1 MKQHFRYCRN
11 TGYYLLACITLIIC
25 YPAYTQ
31 TNAKAPVYVG
41 YMYIKT
47 EPGKSDTYDSLLRTY
62 TKKVFDQEIKDGKYI
77 SWQVY
82 DVLSPYGEES
92 PYDIVGVA
100 VTSNFD
106 ELLDPSGTNKEVF
119 AKAFPEMNDAQI
131 ADVMKAFASSRKFI
145 RREIYQEISS
155 TSDDGPPTKTPAKY
169 VQVDYMTPVA
179 GKEQQYAKM
188 ESETFKPIHKQRMKL
203 GALKGWV
210 LLQKILPGDSQ
221 DPSPYVTVNFY
232 DDFKGMMDGKYEQ
245 AIKAAYPASDANK
258 MFASVGTVKKRQRIE
273 VWKLKVTDSMQSATA
288 SK

>member
-1 MKQHFRYCRN
+1 MKQHSRFCRN
-11 TGYYLLACITLIIC
+11 TGYFLFVCISLLTAFSS
-25 YPAYTQ
+25 YAQ
-31 TNAKAPVYVG
+31 NKAKTPVYVG

-47 EPGKSDTYDSLLRTY
+47 EPGKSDVYDSLLKTY
-62 TKKVFDQEIKDGKYI
+62 TKKAFDQEIKDGKYI

-82 DVLSPYGEES
+82 DVLSPFGDEA

-100 VTSNFD
+100 VTTKFD
-106 ELLDPSGTNKEVF
+106 ELIDPPGSNKEVF
-119 AKAFPEMNDAQI
+119 SKAFPEMTDAQVS
-131 ADVMKAFASSRKFI
+131 DVMKAFASSRKFV

-155 TSDDGPPTKTPAKY
+155 TADDGPPTKTPAKY

-179 GKEQQYAKM
+179 GKEQQYARM
-188 ESETFKPIHKQRMKL
+188 ESETFRPIHKQRMKL

-210 LLQKILPGDSQ
+210 LLQKILPGDSE

-232 DDFKGMMDGKYEQ
+232 DNFDGMMDGKYEQ

-258 MFASVGTVKKRQRIE
+258 MFASVGAVKKRQRIE
-273 VWKLKVTDSMQSATA
+273 VWKLKATDSMQSETA